1 MIHNN
6 YRNVGNSCTIYIALL
21 AIAFLIMIVSLLHVF
36 VFIGAFKKKILLV
49 LSLVLILKQRFIEH
63 INETYLKIALSF

>member
-21 AIAFLIMIVSLLHVF
+21 VIAFLIMIVSLLHVF
-36 VFIGAFKKKILLV
+36 VFIGAFKKKDITRV
-49 LSLVLILKQRFIEH
+49 KFSTNTQTTI
-63 INETYLKIALSF
+63 Y